1 MTTVGQSIKKY
12 SYMFT
17 LIVYVVLFR
26 LPRTNCKTEQ
36 QPNLS
41 HRSFS
46 TTALEWLFV
55 ACSYRPDRLGW
66 AFTDYFRIQAS
77 SNGHTSTTTTT
88 TKNSSDGTG
97 VKREWGSA
105 QQSSLS
111 IKALM
116 VRNRV
121 NCQPSTKTKSYISKI
136 NFYRIPYFRLYN
148 EFSIE
153 IAVGH

>member
-46 TTALEWLFV
+46 TTALEWLFF

-77 SNGHTSTTTTT
+77 IAMATEYNNNNK
-88 TKNSSDGTG
+88 KNSSDGTG
-97 VKREWGSA
+97 IKRESGSA

-136 NFYRIPYFRLYN
+136 NFYRIPNFRN